1 MISRKRIYQ
10 LSAVTIV
17 VSALGLMGAGAV
29 ALTGFGAAIRGTN
42 TLAFCTSCHEMHDNN
57 YAEYKD
63 TIHSKN
69 AAGVKA
75 ICSDCHVP
83 HDVVGLV
90 MHKVG
95 ALQDLFYHFEGTI
108 DTRQK
113 FVDHRLAMA
122 TKVWVHMKQ
131 TDSAECRTC
140 HDQAAMEKDMQGRTA
155 QKQHVALFN
164 GSGATCID
172 CHYGIAHK
180 LPPGDADPTS
190 VMAALNASPTEKKAQ

>member
-1 MISRKRIYQ
+1 M
-10 LSAVTIV
+10 LSKKVFHIGIV
-17 VSALGLMGAGAV
+17 ALVLGVGGAMAAGAV
-29 ALTGFGAAIRGTN
+29 ALGGFGAAINRSN
-42 TLAFCTSCHEMHDNN
+42 TLGFCISCHEMADNN

-69 AAGVKA
+69 RTGVKA

-83 HDVVGLV
+83 HDLVGLV
-90 MHKVG
+90 LHKAG
-95 ALQDLFYHFEGTI
+95 ALRDLMFHFEGTI

-122 TKVWVHMKQ
+122 KKVWIHMKE
-131 TDSAECRTC
+131 TDSQECRNC
-140 HDQAAMEKDMQGRTA
+140 HDQAAMAKDMQGRTA
-155 QKQHVALFN
+155 QKQHQQLYN

-180 LPPGDADPTS
+180 QPPGGLEPDD
-190 VMAALNASPTEKKAQ
+190 VMAELKAGTVDKTP